1 MKEIFNKIWGYIT
14 LKKDTE
20 NPDNVNIKMMH
31 GINKISL
38 IMFLFAL
45 VVLIVKCS

>member
-1 MKEIFNKIWGYIT
+1 MKEILSKIWGYLT
-14 LKKDTE
+14 LKKDKE

-38 IMFLFAL
+38 IMFFFAL
-45 VVLIVKCS
+45 IVLIVKCT